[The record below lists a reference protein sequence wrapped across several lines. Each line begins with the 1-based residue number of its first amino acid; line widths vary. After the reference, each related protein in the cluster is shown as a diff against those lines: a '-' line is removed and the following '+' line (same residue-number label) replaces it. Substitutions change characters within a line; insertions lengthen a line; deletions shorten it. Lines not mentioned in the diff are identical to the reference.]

1 MPFLGQDWRSP
12 GQSWVKTE
20 DGWKRFL
27 DQHSNYV
34 SDINSYFNVENNKEN
49 LYNNLNYDI
58 SAKKRKKD
66 LLNNN
71 TKTQYFYQEK
81 WIYVHKG
88 STKERHGYCTLGEAF
103 NRLDFSTAI
112 LDSRKFN
119 YVVRPAVKGT
129 TLTDLPLCLQMNI
142 IQRLTD
148 GRDIVCLGQVSL
160 DLQVLSEDRLLWKK
174 LCHYHFTERQIRK
187 RLIISDNGTLDWKKM
202 YFKLVRCYPRREQYG
217 DTLQFCQHCH
227 ILSWKGTEHPCTAN
241 NPESCLVSLSPQDF
255 INLFRF

>member
-12 GQSWVKTE
+12 GQNWVKTD

-27 DQHSNYV
+27 TERNDYV
-34 SDINSYFNVENNKEN
+34 SDIHSFCDEDNNKEN
-49 LYNNLNYDI
+49 LFNNLHYDI
-58 SAKKRKKD
+58 AAKKRKKD

-71 TKTQYFYQEK
+71 AKTQYFGREK

-142 IQRLTD
+142 MQRLAD
-148 GRDIVCLGQVSL
+148 GRDIVCLGQVSS

-174 LCHYHFTERQIRK
+174 LCQYHFSERQIRK
-187 RLIISDNGTLDWKKM
+187 RIILSDKGTLDWKKM
-202 YFKLVRCYPRREQYG
+202 YFKLVRCYQRREQYA
-217 DTLQFCQHCH
+217 DTLQYCRHCH
-227 ILSWKGTEHPCTAN
+227 LLSWRGTEHPCTAN
-241 NPESCLVSLSPQDF
+241 NPESCLAFLSPQDF